1 MKKILIEFYGDST
14 GLGDV
19 IAVMPYVEKFR
30 EYNNCV
36 LYFQTR
42 QFIVPSL
49 YKKTYP
55 EIIFLMKNDSVES
68 DLKISLKHPSATV
81 SLQKLLAQQLGF
93 KDAEYIRPKV
103 DNFRKERPI
112 KNKYIIIGLHSTA
125 QAKYWNHPTGKKS
138 QFNSQNWDDLCG
150 MIRKSGY
157 TPVIVEPYENFG
169 VYPFMNGL
177 PKKANKKIGMSLED
191 TMNYIEHSE
200 FFIGLSSGL
209 TWLAHA
215 AGKPVCMISNVTED
229 WNEFDLSLS
238 DYKRV
243 TNKSVCHGCWNQIGS
258 GEFVFDYKDWY
269 WCPKHNGTS
278 RQFECHTSIT
288 PEMVFDEIKEWII

>member
-1 MKKILIEFYGDST
+1 MKKILIEFCEPSV

-30 EYNNCV
+30 QYQNCI

-42 QFIVPSL
+42 HQIVPKM

-55 EIIFLMKNDSVES
+55 EIIFIFKEDSVDF
-68 DLKISLKHPSATV
+68 DLCINLEHPSAPV
-81 SLQKLLAQQLGF
+81 SLQRLLSKQLGF
-93 KDAEYIRPKV
+93 IDSEYLRPRV
-103 DNFRKERPI
+103 DSFKKERPI
-112 KNKYIIIGLHSTA
+112 KNKYIVIGVHSTA
-125 QAKYWNHPTGKKS
+125 QAKYWNHHSGKRA
-138 QFNSQNWDDLCG
+138 QEFSQNWDDLCG

-157 TPVIVEPYENFG
+157 TPVIVEPYETFG
-169 VYPFMNGL
+169 IEPFMNGL
-177 PKKANKKIGMSLED
+177 PKKANKKIGMTLED
-191 TMNYIEHSE
+191 TMNHIEHAE

-243 TNKSVCHGCWNQIGS
+243 TNKSVCHGCWNRIGS

-288 PEMVFDEIKEWII
+288 PGMVFEEIKEWMI

>member
-1 MKKILIEFYGDST
+1 MKRILIEFCGLNT

-30 EYNNCV
+30 QYHNCI

-42 QFIVPSL
+42 QHIVPKL

-55 EIIFLMKNDSVES
+55 EINFLMRDERVEF
-68 DLKISLKHPSATV
+68 DVEIVIEHPSAPV
-81 SLQKLLAQQLGF
+81 SLQKILAEQLGF
-93 KDAEYIRPKV
+93 INPEYLRPRV
-103 DNFRKERPI
+103 DSFKKERPI
-112 KNKYIIIGLHSTA
+112 KNKYVVIGVHSTA
-125 QAKYWNHPTGKKS
+125 QAKYWNHPSGKKGQEFS
-138 QFNSQNWDDLCG
+138 PNWDDLCG
-150 MIRKSGY
+150 MIRKAGY
-157 TPVIVEPYENFG
+157 TPVIVEPYETFG
-169 VYPFMNGL
+169 IKPFMNGL

-191 TMNYIEHSE
+191 TMNHIEHAE

-229 WNEFDLSLS
+229 WNEFDLSIT
-238 DYKRV
+238 DYKRL
-243 TNKSVCHGCWNQIGS
+243 TNKSVCHGCWNRIGN
-258 GEFVFDYKDWY
+258 GEFVFDYDDWY
-269 WCPKHNGTS
+269 WCPKHAGTS

-288 PEMVFDEIKEWII
+288 PERVFEEIKEWIV